1 LVPYKRV
8 DLIVK
13 AAAQHGLRT
22 VIAGDGPERGRL
34 EAIAGQNVE
43 FVGAVSEAQAGDLMD
58 RCAAFVFCAEDDFGI
73 APLEAN
79 AHGAPVVALRAGA
92 IIETMLD
99 GHTAILFD
107 EPTTQALTAA
117 VHRATDHRWDESVLK
132 SNAARFSPERFR
144 MEFAAA
150 VSDAL
155 SGECW

>member
-1 LVPYKRV
+1 MLSRV
-8 DLIVK
+8 LIIVTALLMFANFSYSADTSALK
-13 AAAQHGLRT
+13 PPPGQS
-22 VIAGDGPERGRL
+22 V
-34 EAIAGQNVE
+34 AIVE

-107 EPTTQALTAA
+107 EPTTQALTTA

-144 MEFAAA
+144 TEFAAA